1 LDELAFS
8 RFCSAIP
15 KKNQQKEKRLNS
27 FIDLDAKERDAQQK
41 YHYSSVDKFNPIAF
55 PFNPSNSHY

>member
-27 FIDLDAKERDAQQK
+27 FKMEPTNSSEIDFVVID
-41 YHYSSVDKFNPIAF
+41 
-55 PFNPSNSHY
+55 